1 MGMDLQQTQLKHLEQ
16 TDRACADND
25 CIGFYRRWLWRVG
38 RDGFLVQKT
47 SPWRSAACGCA
58 D

>member
-1 MGMDLQQTQLKHLEQ
+1 MNLEQTQLKHLEQ

-25 CIGFYRRWLWRVG
+25 CIGLYRRRLWRFG

-47 SPWRSAACGCA
+47 SPWRSAADGCA
-58 D
+58 N